1 VLLLASYHMANPGA
15 DQFNLEADD
24 VLSPR
29 RQAELAALVDRLSQF
44 EPTKVAVEASY
55 ADTSIA
61 SSYSAYLRGDRE
73 LSRNETQQIGF
84 RLARQSGHER
94 IYPIDYRM
102 GMDMGSI
109 GPLVASSPAHGA
121 RMGELQ
127 AYGEAA
133 IAQMGA
139 WLAAGTVSDMLYQLN
154 RPETLRATH
163 WPYTTYFLP
172 IVEGDDFAGADLV
185 AGWYQRNLR
194 IYANLSRVTVPGDRV
209 VVIFG
214 AGHVPI
220 LKHLVE
226 QSRDYCY
233 ENPLPY
239 LR

>member
-1 VLLLASYHMANPGA
+1 MSNPGA

-24 VLSPR
+24 VRSER
-29 RQAELAALVDRLSQF
+29 RQAEMVALVERLATF
-44 EPTKVAVEASY
+44 APTRVAVESSY
-55 ADTSIA
+55 ADSSIVDA
-61 SSYSAYLRGDRE
+61 YGAYLRGENE
-73 LSRNETQQIGF
+73 LTRNETQQIGF
-84 RLARQSGHER
+84 RLARRSGHER
-94 IYPIDYRM
+94 VYPIDYRM

-109 GPLVASSPAHGA
+109 GPLVASSPEHGA

-139 WLAAGTVSDMLYQLN
+139 WLAGGTVSDMLYNLN
-154 RPETLRATH
+154 RPEMLRATH
-163 WPYTTYFLP
+163 WPYTTFLLP

-194 IYANLSRVTVPGDRV
+194 IHANLTRVTVPGDRV

-233 ENPLPY
+233 EDPLPF
-239 LR
+239 LG